1 MGNLMRPTDRSKA
14 KNTRGSERALQPCD
28 ERLNGLIELVAD
40 FYWEQD
46 KNYRFTAFKASNS
59 KNTRFDA
66 EHFIGKTLWDCGRN
80 PVAHGGNWNSHKA
93 EIEARQPFKDL
104 LYTYVDARGESRVV
118 SGSGQPVFDVEGHFR
133 GYRGLA
139 SDITEQY
146 RREEELLRF
155 RAAMDTSGDPVY
167 LIDPVAM
174 RFLDFNETAC
184 RQTGYSRE
192 EMFKLGPLGLLQTDR
207 EELRRMYDAVIAK
220 GDEGLTTEVIGRG
233 KDGRGAWVEVNRR
246 ALRMGKSWVIVTSSR
261 DVTERRRAE
270 QAALRLGRMYAAI
283 SATNEA
289 ILHAQSPA
297 ALYQQ
302 VCDAAVHGGKFITAA
317 VLTPDP
323 ETAWVRI
330 EAASGAGAE
339 QPREVRVSVDETTAE
354 GRGLVGTAFRTQK
367 PCVSNDDFNKE
378 CTRLWREGIEK
389 VAAGAAVPVLRD
401 GRTVGILLFYSEEKR
416 AFDDEI
422 VALLERMAQNI
433 SFALNNFEREA
444 ERQRAEQ
451 ALRESE
457 EKYRGILE
465 SMVEPYYQ
473 VDLKGNLVLI
483 NTAFSQLL
491 GYSEHELLGM
501 NNRDYQSLN
510 VAASVY
516 KTFNDVYRTGTPRMG
531 YDWAMVRKDGRKVL
545 VEGSVHLIKD
555 AHGEPVGFRGM
566 LRDVTA
572 RRQSEQ
578 ALRESEERFRNL
590 TELSSDWYWE
600 QDDEFRFIRFEG
612 RGKASFEYYLGKTA
626 EEIGFDVVDSG
637 SEAYRGPQEAHK
649 PYRDVVFSY
658 LLRGEH
664 RYFSVSAEPMFHDG
678 RFTGYRGVAR
688 DITDRKRAEQHI
700 QHLATHDELTGIPN
714 RAKFSRTLNLA
725 IESARHHDGKF
736 AVLFIDLDRFKTI
749 NDSLGH
755 ALGDTLLKETAA
767 RLGQVVQS
775 NDVVARLGGDE
786 FVVLVEEV
794 NEIEEVN
801 AVAREIL
808 SAVVK
813 PIELMGQECRVTA
826 SIGISMYP
834 ADGQDEQSLM
844 KNADIAMYRA
854 KDEGKN
860 NYRFYS
866 RDIMERVT
874 ERLMLETGLRHALE
888 RNEFFLHYQPK
899 QNLATGRITGVE
911 ALLRWNHP
919 ELGNLAPSQ
928 FIPLAEDTGLIVPIG
943 KWVLETACA
952 QNMAWQREGLLPISV
967 AVNLSARQFADEN
980 LLADIVGTLQATG
993 LAPELLELEITE
1005 SMVMQNTEQAIKLLV
1020 AIKRMGVRLAIDD
1033 FGTGYSSMA
1042 YLKRFPIDTLK
1053 IDRSFVC
1060 EIPKNAED
1068 NAIAE
1073 AIISMGKALG
1083 LTVVAEGIEKPE
1095 QETFLRNHGCD
1106 EIQGYYF
1113 SRPIA
1118 PDEFAELLRQH
1129 MISQLKSLGSPRL
1142 QNIAGKKAFGGTHDL
1157 NQARRSFVANAVRH

>member
-1 MGNLMRPTDRSKA
+1 MRPTDRTKA
-14 KNTRGSERALQPCD
+14 KNTRGFERASQPCD
-28 ERLNGLIELVAD
+28 ERLSGLIELVAD

-46 KNYRFTAFKASNS
+46 ENYRFSLFKASNS
-59 KNTRFDA
+59 KTTQISAKD
-66 EHFIGKTLWDCGRN
+66 FIGKTLWNWGPN
-80 PVAHGGNWNSHKA
+80 PVGNDGNWNPHKA
-93 EIEARQPFKDL
+93 KLEARQQFKDL
-104 LYTYVDARGESRVV
+104 LYTHINARKESRVI
-118 SGSGQPVFDVEGHFR
+118 SCSGQPVFDAEGHFR

-139 SDITEQY
+139 SDITERY

-167 LIDPVAM
+167 LVDPVMM

-184 RQTGYSRE
+184 RQAGYSRE
-192 EMFKLGPLGLLQTDR
+192 EMFKLGPLGLLQTNR
-207 EELRRMYDAVIAK
+207 KELRRMYDAVIAK
-220 GDEGLTTEVIGRG
+220 GDDGLTTEVIGRG

-246 ALRMGKSWVIVTSSR
+246 ALRIAGSLVIVTSSR

-270 QAALRLGRMYAAI
+270 QRALRLGRMYAAI

-289 ILHAQSPA
+289 IMRAKSPE

-317 VLTPDP
+317 MLIVDP
-323 ETAWVRI
+323 TTAWMRI
-330 EAASGAGAE
+330 EAAAGTGVKRL
-339 QPREVRVSVDETTAE
+339 RELRVSVDEAKPE
-354 GRGLVGTAFRTQK
+354 GNGLVGNAFRTQK
-367 PCVSNDDFNKE
+367 PCVSNDCLNDE
-378 CTRLWREGIEK
+378 RTRFWREQIEG
-389 VAAGAAVPVLRD
+389 VAAGAAVPIFR
-401 GRTVGILLFYSEEKR
+401 GGCPAGILFFFSGEKR

-422 VALLERMAQNI
+422 IALLERMAQNI
-433 SFALNNFEREA
+433 SFALKIFEHET
-444 ERQRAEQ
+444 ERDRAEQ

-457 EKYRGILE
+457 EKHRAILE
-465 SMVEPYYQ
+465 SMAEPYYQ

-483 NTAFSQLL
+483 NTAFCQLL

-501 NNRDYQSLN
+501 NNRDYQSPK
-510 VAASVY
+510 VAASVF
-516 KTFNDVYRTGTPRMG
+516 KTFNDVYRTGKPTMG
-531 YDWAMVRKDGRKVL
+531 YDWAMVRKDGSKVL
-545 VEGSVHLIKD
+545 VESSVHLIKD
-555 AHGEPVGFRGM
+555 AHGQPIGFRGM

-578 ALRESEERFRNL
+578 ALRESEERFRSL

-600 QDDEFRFIRFEG
+600 QDREFRFIRLEG
-612 RGKASFEYYLGKTA
+612 RGKATFENYLGKTT
-626 EEIGFDVVDSG
+626 EEIGFDVVDGG

-649 PYRDVVFSY
+649 PYRDVVISY
-658 LLRGEH
+658 ALRGQE
-664 RYFSVSAEPMFHDG
+664 RYISVSGEPMFDDRA

-688 DITDRKRAEQHI
+688 DITDSKRAERRI
-700 QHLATHDELTGIPN
+700 QYLATHDELTGIPN

-736 AVLFIDLDRFKTI
+736 AVLFVDLDRFKTI

-755 ALGDTLLKETAA
+755 AFGDTLLKETAA
-767 RLGQVVQS
+767 RLTQVFRS
-775 NDVVARLGGDE
+775 DEVVARLGGDE
-786 FVVLVEEV
+786 FVVLVEGVTEV
-794 NEIEEVN
+794 EQVK
-801 AVAREIL
+801 AVASEIL
-808 SAVVK
+808 TAVVK
-813 PIELMGQECRVTA
+813 PIDLMGQECQVTA

-834 ADGQDEQSLM
+834 ADGRDEQSLM

-866 RDIMERVT
+866 RDIIGRAI

-899 QNLATGRITGVE
+899 QNLATGQITGVE

-919 ELGNLAPSQ
+919 ELGNLSPSQ

-952 QNMAWQREGLLPISV
+952 QNMAWQREGLPPITV

-980 LLADIVGTLQATG
+980 LLKNITTALQETG

-1005 SMVMQNTEQAIKLLV
+1005 SMVMQNAEQAIKLLV
-1020 AIKRMGVRLAIDD
+1020 AIKQMGVRLAVDD

-1053 IDRSFVC
+1053 IDSSFIR

-1083 LTVVAEGIEKPE
+1083 LTVVAEGIETPE
-1095 QETFLRNHGCD
+1095 QEMFLRNHGCD
-1106 EIQGYYF
+1106 ETQGYFF
-1113 SRPIA
+1113 SRPVA
-1118 PDEFAELLRQH
+1118 PDEFSELLRQH
-1129 MISQLKSLGSPRL
+1129 MISQLKSLASQRL
-1142 QNIAGKKAFGGTHDL
+1142 QSIGKSKTLGGGHDL
-1157 NQARRSFVANAVRH
+1157 NHAQVSNVVRH